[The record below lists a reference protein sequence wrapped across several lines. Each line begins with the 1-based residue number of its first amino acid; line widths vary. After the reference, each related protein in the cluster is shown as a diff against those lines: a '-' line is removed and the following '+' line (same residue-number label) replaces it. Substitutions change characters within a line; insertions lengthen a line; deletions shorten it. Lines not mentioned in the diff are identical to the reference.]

1 MHQSLSVIRSEKI
14 FMKRLIVLLL
24 SLLLFVTSCAQ
35 GVQEDEEVVKDN
47 EQKQEDTSIVPSNQ
61 LSKDNYKVVLPY
73 RVSAAR
79 GVITNQL
86 ANRLDIDEMEEGLRR
101 LAKDY
106 YSPDDYFFEEGQYL
120 SESTVYSWLG
130 RTLTKKEL
138 QKEVK
143 EEIERR
149 KKNEM
154 NYDEDKIKEELQQ
167 GLNPSISDDEDKKA
181 HKENPKYLSHILEHN
196 FLVKNDDDTVSLNG
210 ISIGLAMKSVYRYQ
224 TEVGGPYYYEDISK
238 KQMLEKGYELADTVV
253 ERIRE
258 IEGLENIPI
267 MIGIYREAEQS
278 SPIPGN
284 FVAKGFVDGD
294 ENSVGKWEGVDEEY
308 ALFPSEE
315 AKEDHFDD
323 YQTVNNFGDEIAKYF
338 PNYVGVVGEGFYYD
352 GDLKQLTLEIPIEF
366 FGKGEVIG
374 FTQYAYGLVQDMF
387 SDYYDLEIKIT
398 SSKQVESFIY
408 KKAGEKEPEVHI
420 FH

>member
-1 MHQSLSVIRSEKI
+1 
-14 FMKRLIVLLL
+14 MKRFIILLL

-47 EQKQEDTSIVPSNQ
+47 EQQQEDTSIVPSNQ
-61 LSKDNYKVVLPY
+61 LSKDDYKVVLPY

-224 TEVGGPYYYEDISK
+224 TEIGGPYYYEDISK
-238 KQMLEKGYELADTVV
+238 KQMLERGYELADTVI

-258 IEGLENIPI
+258 IEGLEDIPI
-267 MIGIYREAEQS
+267 MIAIYREAEQN
-278 SPIPGN
+278 SPVPGN
-284 FVAKGFVDGD
+284 YVTKALVDGG
-294 ENSVGKWEGVDEEY
+294 ETSVKNWEEVNEDFV
-308 ALFPSEE
+308 LFPSEE

-323 YQTVNNFGDEIAKYF
+323 YQMVDNFGNEIAKYF
-338 PNYVGVVGEGFYYD
+338 PNYVGVIGEGLYLD
-352 GDLKQLTLEIPIEF
+352 DELRQLTLEIPIEF
-366 FGKGEVIG
+366 FGKGEIIG
-374 FTQYAYGLVQDMF
+374 FTQYAYGLVQEIF
-387 SDYYDLEIKIT
+387 EDYYDMEVKIT
-398 SSKQVESFIY
+398 SSNGVESFIY
-408 KKAGEKEPEVHI
+408 RNAGEKEPTVHI

>member
-1 MHQSLSVIRSEKI
+1 
-14 FMKRLIVLLL
+14 
-24 SLLLFVTSCAQ
+24 
-35 GVQEDEEVVKDN
+35 
-47 EQKQEDTSIVPSNQ
+47 
-61 LSKDNYKVVLPY
+61 
-73 RVSAAR
+73 
-79 GVITNQL
+79 
-86 ANRLDIDEMEEGLRR
+86 RR

-181 HKENPKYLSHILEHN
+181 NN

-267 MIGIYREAEQS
+267 MIGIYREAE
-278 SPIPGN
+278 
-284 FVAKGFVDGD
+284 
-294 ENSVGKWEGVDEEY
+294 
-308 ALFPSEE
+308 
-315 AKEDHFDD
+315 
-323 YQTVNNFGDEIAKYF
+323 
-338 PNYVGVVGEGFYYD
+338 
-352 GDLKQLTLEIPIEF
+352 
-366 FGKGEVIG
+366 
-374 FTQYAYGLVQDMF
+374 
-387 SDYYDLEIKIT
+387 
-398 SSKQVESFIY
+398 
-408 KKAGEKEPEVHI
+408 
-420 FH
+420 

>member
-1 MHQSLSVIRSEKI
+1 
-14 FMKRLIVLLL
+14 LLL
-24 SLLLFVTSCAQ
+24 GILLFVTSCAPD
-35 GVQEDEEVVKDN
+35 VQEDEEVVKDN
-47 EQKQEDTSIVPSNQ
+47 EQQEETSIVPSNQ
-61 LSKDNYKVVLPY
+61 LSKDNYRVVLPY

-106 YSPDDYFFEEGQYL
+106 YSPDDYYFEEGQYL
-120 SESTVYSWLG
+120 SESTVYGWLG

-138 QKEVK
+138 EKEVK
-143 EEIERR
+143 KEVDKR

-154 NYDEDKIKEELQQ
+154 NYDEEQIKKNLQQ

-224 TEVGGPYYYEDISK
+224 TEEGGPYYYEDISK
-238 KQMLEKGYELADTVV
+238 KQMLKKGYELADTIV
-253 ERIRE
+253 ERMRGM
-258 IEGLENIPI
+258 EGLEDIPI
-267 MIGIYREAEQS
+267 MVAIYREAEQS
-278 SPIPGN
+278 SSIPGN
-284 FVAKGFVDGD
+284 FVARGFVDSD
-294 ENSVGKWEGVDEEY
+294 SDSVKKWEDINEEFV
-308 ALFPSEE
+308 LFPSDD

-323 YQTVNNFGDEIAKYF
+323 YQTVNNFGEEIAKYF

-398 SSKQVESFIY
+398 YSQQVESFIS
-408 KKAGEKEPEVHI
+408 KEAGEKEPTVHI

>member
-1 MHQSLSVIRSEKI
+1 
-14 FMKRLIVLLL
+14 MKRLSILLL
-24 SLLLFVTSCAQ
+24 GILLFVTSCAPD
-35 GVQEDEEVVKDN
+35 VQEDEEVVKDN
-47 EQKQEDTSIVPSNQ
+47 EQQEETSIVPSNQ
-61 LSKDNYKVVLPY
+61 LSKDNYRVVLPY

-106 YSPDDYFFEEGQYL
+106 YSPDDYYFEEGQYL
-120 SESTVYSWLG
+120 SESTVYGWLG

-138 QKEVK
+138 EKEVK
-143 EEIERR
+143 KEVDKR

-154 NYDEDKIKEELQQ
+154 NYDEEQIKKNLQQ

-224 TEVGGPYYYEDISK
+224 TEEGGPYYYEDISK
-238 KQMLEKGYELADTVV
+238 KQMLKKGYELADTIV
-253 ERIRE
+253 ERMRGM
-258 IEGLENIPI
+258 EGLEDIPI
-267 MIGIYREAEQS
+267 MVAIYREAEQS

-284 FVAKGFVDGD
+284 FVARGFVDSD
-294 ENSVGKWEGVDEEY
+294 SDSVKKWEDINEEFV
-308 ALFPSEE
+308 LFPSDD

-323 YQTVNNFGDEIAKYF
+323 YQTVNNFGEEIAKYF

-398 SSKQVESFIY
+398 SSQQVESFIS
-408 KKAGEKEPEVHI
+408 KEAGEKEPTVHI